1 MKALRF
7 AFVCFVLLMTPMIV
21 RAQETGSW
29 FTVHISNPDG
39 GQVENLA
46 PEWLSLQIGKT
57 PARVLDVVPFDR
69 RQVVVLF
76 DLTFSSIEGIGAAR
90 QTAWDFLS
98 SLSNHDVAAIAVYDA
113 QNGVRLQCSFTGDKQ
128 QWIYALNRLEEKI
141 ESHDAAGFFFP
152 PDAHQGLQEMFLDAS
167 AVQAALVK
175 VTGLP
180 AKTKIEK
187 ASDDFSSK
195 LTAFAQS
202 LNTVIGEKEVVFF
215 SPGVPSR
222 KATSDFSGGDEDR
235 DPTMGVPDTTGEVTE
250 LSQSTSVR
258 GQNLNASQALARG
271 FSASGCVVHTVD
283 ISKLGKPAT
292 AGDDYLKTLAKQ
304 TGGVYTDDPAKGL
317 DSLKTRP
324 VRTWLVSWRATLAS
338 PQAAE
343 IKVTSNKGHKITHAP
358 LIQPPKSI
366 VQFNDVEK
374 RLFFSQW
381 LYNDLGIGNLQHK
394 DLVDFF
400 PVEENLVKT
409 VFFLQI
415 PGPQLLELKSK
426 TRSLYI
432 VGYLT
437 TPEGKMVDYI
447 FTPLRIDTDKTAD
460 ALRKSGIKYF
470 DALVSPP
477 GDYRLKGAVID
488 VETNTATGFG
498 FPFRI
503 PDFKDLMITKPVI
516 AAATGDWIV
525 LRHEYEGEK
534 KRNVPVSYPYEV
546 EKGIFF
552 PDLSPAL
559 QNGSNYSL
567 YYRIYNLSLDAEKNP
582 MPQFQFRLQPVKGD
596 GTPISEIVIA
606 DRKSVTERDF
616 GLLFQ
621 FKIAGISAGNYQLV
635 TELTDAIAKKKIT
648 RQVSV
653 QIQ

>member
-7 AFVCFVLLMTPMIV
+7 AFVCFIWLMAPMIV

-29 FTVHISNPDG
+29 FAVHISNPDG
-39 GQVENLA
+39 GQVETLA

-57 PARVLDVVPFDR
+57 PAKILDVVPFDR
-69 RQVVVLF
+69 RQIVLLF
-76 DLTFSSIEGIGAAR
+76 DLTFSSIEGISAAR
-90 QTAWDFLS
+90 QTAWEFLS
-98 SLSNHDVAAIAVYDA
+98 SLSNNDVAAIAAYDA
-113 QNGVRLQCSFTGDKQ
+113 QNGVRLQCSFTNDKQ
-128 QWIYALNRLEEKI
+128 QWIYALNRLEEKV
-141 ESHDAAGFFFP
+141 ETHDAAGFFFP
-152 PDAHQGLQEMFLDAS
+152 PDAHQGLQEGFLDAS

-175 VTGLP
+175 VIGLP

-195 LTAFAQS
+195 LTVFAQS
-202 LNTVIGEKEVVFF
+202 LNTVIGEKEVLFF

-222 KATSDFSGGDEDR
+222 KAASDFSGGEEDR
-235 DPTMGVPDTTGEVTE
+235 DLTMGVPDSTGEVNE

-258 GQNLNASQALARG
+258 GQNTKAAQVLAVA
-271 FSASGCVVHTVD
+271 FSTSGCVVHTVD
-283 ISKLGKPAT
+283 ISKLGKPVT
-292 AGDDYLKTLAKQ
+292 AGDDFLKTLAKQ
-304 TGGVYTDDPAKGL
+304 TGGVYAEDTAKGL
-317 DSLKTRP
+317 DSIKTRP
-324 VRTWLVSWRATLAS
+324 VRTWLVSWRATFAS
-338 PQAAE
+338 PQPAE
-343 IKVTSNKGHKITHAP
+343 VKVTSTKGYKITHAS
-358 LIQPPKSI
+358 LIEPPKSI
-366 VQFNDVEK
+366 VTFNDVEK

-400 PVEENLVKT
+400 PLEENLVKT

-426 TRSLYI
+426 TRSFYI

-477 GDYRLKGAVID
+477 GEYRLKGAIID
-488 VETNTATGFG
+488 VETNAATGFG

-534 KRNVPVSYPYEV
+534 KRSLSVSYPYEV
-546 EKGIFF
+546 AQGIFF

-559 QNGSNYSL
+559 HNGSNYSL
-567 YYRIYNLSLDAEKNP
+567 YYRIYNLSLDSAKNP
-582 MPQFQFRLQPVKGD
+582 MPQFHFRLQPATGD
-596 GTPISEIVIA
+596 GTPISEIAIA
-606 DRKSVTERDF
+606 DRKSLTEKDF

-621 FKIAGISAGNYQLV
+621 FKLPGITAGNYQLV
-635 TELTDAIAKKKIT
+635 TELTDGIAKKKVT

-653 QIQ
+653 QVQ